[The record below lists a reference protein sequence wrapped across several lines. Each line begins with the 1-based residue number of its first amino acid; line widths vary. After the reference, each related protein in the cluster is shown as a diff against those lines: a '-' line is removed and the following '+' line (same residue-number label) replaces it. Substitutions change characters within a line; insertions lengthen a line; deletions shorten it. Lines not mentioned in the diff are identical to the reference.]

1 MIPFKVK
8 NFTDILGMQFA
19 IRFDTSVLE
28 LSTFTDPQSG
38 VTYPKASSYQ
48 LDDGLGGKTSM
59 IGLSDYQIPENKEA
73 LLVLWDDKTSNG
85 VTLEDEATLFSVRF
99 KIIGEPGSTGS
110 ISIGTSPTEVPPFK
124 VVPVGESDIAEA
136 SLEASVSVINK
147 IEVSGMVSIGGDTSK
162 PMEDVSIHLVNG
174 SEQQDTV
181 TDAAG
186 AYNLSVIPN
195 ATSMTLLA
203 TMENRFLGLDVAD
216 ILVLRK
222 HILNREMVTRKAALI
237 ASDANRDGS
246 IDVADIVA
254 MRKVI
259 LRKSDYYSN
268 DADGNPDPVWRFL
281 DAGVLDLELADLF
294 AKVGDYEVIE
304 FSDLSQDQS
313 GVDFIGIKLGDA
325 NLDWEAPSSSTTQS
339 AMGIE
344 ESASVLRLEA
354 PIRDAEGHLK
364 VDLYTD
370 SAPHL
375 LGMQFNLQWDRR
387 VLDLDGLLAFQLP
400 GFHSSAHSQLEPGMV
415 RIAWDEASLNAVA
428 IDPSRPFMSLFL
440 KSIPGAEHGSAV
452 RASEV
457 MLLDESGLK
466 HQYGAT
472 ATYYYQEGSL
482 IFQNGPLKAV
492 QLRDGILGLEIN
504 TRDGKGYQIS
514 GSHDLRQSTWNHL
527 GMIQGDGF
535 SQVFEV
541 PVSGEPQTYFK
552 VDEVDGLPE

>member
-1 MIPFKVK
+1 
-8 NFTDILGMQFA
+8 
-19 IRFDTSVLE
+19 
-28 LSTFTDPQSG
+28 
-38 VTYPKASSYQ
+38 
-48 LDDGLGGKTSM
+48 
-59 IGLSDYQIPENKEA
+59 
-73 LLVLWDDKTSNG
+73 
-85 VTLEDEATLFSVRF
+85 
-99 KIIGEPGSTGS
+99 
-110 ISIGTSPTEVPPFK
+110 
-124 VVPVGESDIAEA
+124 
-136 SLEASVSVINK
+136 
-147 IEVSGMVSIGGDTSK
+147 MVSMGGDTSK

-222 HILNREMVTRKAALI
+222 HILNRELVTRKAALI

-339 AMGIE
+339 AMRIE
-344 ESASVLRLEA
+344 ESASALRLEA
-354 PIRDAEGHLK
+354 PVRDAEGHLK
-364 VDLYTD
+364 VDLYID

-375 LGMQFNLQWDRR
+375 VGMQFNLQWDQR
-387 VLDLDGLLAFQLP
+387 VLGLDGLFAIQLP
-400 GFHSSAHSQLEPGMV
+400 GFHSNAHSHLEPGMV

-440 KSIPGAEHGSAV
+440 NSIPGAEHGSAV
-452 RASEV
+452 TASEV
-457 MLLDESGLK
+457 MLLEESGSK
-466 HQYGAT
+466 HQYAAT

-482 IFQNGPLKAV
+482 IFQNGPIKAF

-514 GSHDLRQSTWNHL
+514 RSHDLRQSTWNHL

-541 PVSGEPQTYFK
+541 PVSDESQTYFK